1 MADGAMLERLPPLDL
16 AIVALYLLVIVGMS
30 LAFAWRQRTGDD
42 YFLAGRSMG
51 SVPLAMSITAN
62 QASAVSLVGA
72 PAFVALR
79 DGGGLR
85 WLQYELAVPLAML
98 LLSAILLPAL
108 RSVPGASIYAYAE
121 TRFGRATRRALA
133 GSFLIPRGL
142 ALGVILYA
150 SALVVAEALG
160 CSVDTALLAVGVFS
174 VAYTSLGGI
183 VADIWSDVL
192 QLVLLWGGTFVSAFY
207 LLERTGLELLSAI
220 PDERAETFVLG
231 APAED
236 PFSLWPMLFGGLFL
250 YLSYYGCDQSQAQR
264 LLTAKSDSHAR
275 RALLLNGLLR
285 FPLVLTYCALG
296 LLLAALLSTDAT
308 FASAMEG
315 RPADSLVPVF
325 MMNYLPPGLRGLLLA
340 AILAA
345 AMSSIDSALNSLAAV
360 TLDDVFGIDPS
371 RQSVWSG
378 RATSL
383 AWGLLAVV
391 SGMAFARSG
400 AGILELVNMV
410 GSAFY
415 GPVLA
420 VFVLGVLAP
429 GVGGAAALVGLAAGL
444 AGNFAL
450 ASLAPAV
457 PWLWWNPAGFLV
469 AMAAALATG
478 KARFRWEVRW
488 ERRESALLV
497 GAFVL
502 MVAVLAL
509 LPTGVALL
517 D

>member
-1 MADGAMLERLPPLDL
+1 MLERLPPLDL
-16 AIVALYLLVIVGMS
+16 AIVGVYLLAIVGMS
-30 LAFAWRQRTGDD
+30 LAIAWRQRTGDD

-51 SVPLAMSITAN
+51 RFPLAFSLMAN

-79 DGGGLR
+79 EGGGLR

-98 LLSAILLPAL
+98 LLAAILLPAL

-121 TRFGRATRRALA
+121 TRFGRSTRRALA
-133 GSFLIPRGL
+133 GSFLLARGL

-160 CSVDTALLAVGVFS
+160 CSVDAALLAVGIFS

-192 QLVLLWGGTFVSAFY
+192 QLALLWGGTFVSAFY
-207 LLERTGLELLSAI
+207 LLEHAGVGLLSAI
-220 PDERAETFVLG
+220 PEERAVTFVLDAQG
-231 APAED
+231 ED

-264 LLTAKSDSHAR
+264 LLTARSDSDAR

-285 FPLVLTYCALG
+285 FPMVLTYCAFG
-296 LLLAALLSTDAT
+296 LLLAALLRTDPS
-308 FASAMEG
+308 FAAVMEG

-325 MMNYLPPGLRGLLLA
+325 MMSYLPTGLRGLLFA

-360 TLDDVFGIDPS
+360 TLDDVFGIDPA
-371 RQSVWSG
+371 RQSVWWG

-383 AWGLLAVV
+383 SWGVFAVV
-391 SGMAFARSG
+391 SGMVFARSG
-400 AGILELVNMV
+400 AGVLELVNMV

-429 GVGGAAALVGLAAGL
+429 GVTEAGALVGLAAGL
-444 AGNFAL
+444 AGNLAL
-450 ASLAPAV
+450 AGLAPAV

-469 AMAAALATG
+469 AAVVSLAVG
-478 KARFRWEVRW
+478 KADFRWEARW
-488 ERRESALLV
+488 ERRESLLLL
-497 GAFVL
+497 GAFAL
-502 MVAVLAL
+502 MLAVLAV
-509 LPTGVALL
+509 LPVVVASL